1 MEERLKL
8 YEDIIS
14 KFKEAEEDIKQ
25 LKLKVSDMGD
35 AETKMFI
42 LLKVDAMTALQRATG
57 AYKTTKKELAKTKE
71 ES

>member
-1 MEERLKL
+1 MEERIKI

-14 KFKEAEEDIKQ
+14 KLKEANDEIKQ
-25 LKLKVSDMGD
+25 LKLKVTDMGD
-35 AETKMFI
+35 METKMFI
-42 LLKVDAMTALQRATG
+42 MLKVDAMTAMKRATG